1 MFKTP
6 WKVSYQVGIDML
18 KLITITQPR
27 KFYIIVKVSTSDM
40 GLSSEMTSVSDVGNN
55 LSHIKSNKTLSG
67 CVIVQPVKHSKRF
80 QFSFYLKIL
89 MSNGTM
95 STGSG
100 FQNTNT

>member
-1 MFKTP
+1 
-6 WKVSYQVGIDML
+6 ML

-100 FQNTNT
+100 FQNTTTTTTTTV